1 MDKDVQANLVADVA
15 GLKTDMSWVKTMLG
29 NHYKH
34 QWALVMALVV
44 GLLGLVGSLIIVL
57 VSR

>member
-1 MDKDVQANLVADVA
+1 MDKSVEAKLVADVTE
-15 GLKTDMSWVKTMLG
+15 LKTDMSWVKKMLS

-34 QWALVMALVV
+34 QWALVIALVV
-44 GLLGLVGSLIIVL
+44 SLLGLIGSLIVVL

>member
-1 MDKDVQANLVADVA
+1 MDKDAQANLVADVA
-15 GLKTDMSWVKTMLG
+15 GLKTDMSWVKTMLS

-44 GLLGLVGSLIIVL
+44 SLLGLVGSLLVVL
-57 VSR
+57 MNR

>member
-1 MDKDVQANLVADVA
+1 MDKDVQDNLVKDVA
-15 GLKTDMSWVKTMLG
+15 GLKTDMTWVKKMLS

-34 QWALVMALVV
+34 QWALVIALVV

-57 VSR
+57 VSQ